1 MRDPLFRF
9 KRTTPFQKQ
18 CGFVAEIVEGEYERC
33 EEDADFG
40 IYFGRGDIVRA
51 VSLCHFHT
59 VSQES
64 IWVSK
69 GEENG

>member
-1 MRDPLFRF
+1 
-9 KRTTPFQKQ
+9 
-18 CGFVAEIVEGEYERC
+18 
-33 EEDADFG
+33 
-40 IYFGRGDIVRA
+40 VRA

-69 GEENG
+69 GEENA